1 MAEERPNMF
10 ARVLDNVQRMIRPDY
25 SQNREVQRAAAL
37 AIATDQRELI
47 DFARKEAV
55 DYLAKLAE
63 IPVPDRDTHLKLERI
78 DPGKTSEWSAEDW
91 ADKAKLVA
99 KVEADVVAWAKDNK
113 LDLKSHDDRFAAYVG
128 VGSAYGAAHLS
139 VNFREWEKEYRETR
153 PEMTEIGGWKIADEA
168 NEYRLSVAV
177 IDGKFHPAVE
187 TSYMGCEA
195 TYSHSDVAFD
205 TARETR
211 AVAQSYY
218 AHVEFGEGDE
228 GFRREIAELG
238 QVRER
243 QVAEASAEAGTDAI
257 AEYEARFPDGDTRM
271 ADHIEPSADDE
282 RRTWDDILREEAEEL
297 GRRTEEQFNSNVDV
311 EDEMANRIDRAEEA
325 ERFEQWA
332 SERVIPLSEHP
343 FFDELSDAQA
353 AAQQQEAVTAG
364 REAEARGE
372 SVIYVHGRPF
382 ADPGHDVNVSPTP
395 APNRDPQAV
404 IAEALAARITTAFD
418 EMADAVIAG
427 ERPQFRTEEQ
437 AAAFRRDV
445 EAHYGQG
452 AMERLRSGDSTDLSR
467 DVSDPAR
474 VAIMGAAVRM
484 MAETHEALRDAA
496 PDRTLSQA
504 AVIDRESGP
513 DLDL

>member
-1 MAEERPNMF
+1 MAEEHPNMF
-10 ARVLDNVQRMIRPDY
+10 ARVLDSIQRMIRPDY

-47 DFARKEAV
+47 GFARKEAV
-55 DYLAKLAE
+55 DYLSKLAE
-63 IPVPDRDTHLKLERI
+63 IPAPDRAAHLKLERI
-78 DPGKTSEWSAEDW
+78 DPGETSEWRAEDW

-99 KVEADVVAWAKDNK
+99 KVEADVLAWAKDNK
-113 LDLKSHDDRFAAYVG
+113 LDLETHDDRFAAYVG
-128 VGSAYGAAHLS
+128 VGSAYGAAHLAI
-139 VNFREWEKEYRETR
+139 NFAEWEKEYWESH
-153 PEMTEIGGWKIADEA
+153 PEMTEIGEWEVEDGA

-187 TSYMGCEA
+187 TSYMGGEEV
-195 TYSHSDVAFD
+195 YSYSAVAFD
-205 TARETR
+205 TAREAR

-218 AHVEFGEGDE
+218 AHMQFGDGDE
-228 GFRREIAELG
+228 AFRREIVELG
-238 QVRER
+238 QSREG
-243 QVAEASAEAGTDAI
+243 QVAT
-257 AEYEARFPDGDTRM
+257 
-271 ADHIEPSADDE
+271 
-282 RRTWDDILREEAEEL
+282 
-297 GRRTEEQFNSNVDV
+297 
-311 EDEMANRIDRAEEA
+311 
-325 ERFEQWA
+325 
-332 SERVIPLSEHP
+332 
-343 FFDELSDAQA
+343 
-353 AAQQQEAVTAG
+353 QQQEAVTAG

-382 ADPGHDVNVSPTP
+382 ADPGRDVNVSTEP

-404 IAEALAARITTAFD
+404 IAEARAARITTAFD

-427 ERPQFRTEEQ
+427 ERPQFRREEQ

-474 VAIMGAAVRM
+474 VAIIGAAIRM

-496 PDRTLSQA
+496 PEQTLSQA
-504 AVIDRESGP
+504 TVIDRDSGL